1 MRIEKS
7 FRSDQEVILRFL
19 DALGGGAAILSGNK
33 KARPGFFIF
42 SHAFVREFVEESFF
56 RKEDLLVRALEANGF
71 PSDDGPVGAILAAQK
86 KSREAGEHMLSAA
99 KGWQAGDEEAR
110 VEVGWAAS
118 EYTSTMRQHI
128 ERLKNLV
135 FPLLEQNISPE
146 DEHRI
151 SEGLNTIAF
160 ENSLKGDAEK
170 FTKLIE
176 SLEDELGEWR
186 R

>member
-19 DALGGGAAILSGNK
+19 DALGGGSAILSGSK

-42 SHAFVREFVEESFF
+42 AHTFIQEFVEEGFF
-56 RKEDLLVRALEANGF
+56 KKEELLIAALESNGF
-71 PSDDGPVGAILAAQK
+71 PSDEGPIGAMRAEQS
-86 KSREAGEHMLSAA
+86 KSRNAALHMLNAA

-128 ERLKNLV
+128 ERLKNLI
-135 FPLLEQNISPE
+135 FPLLGQNISPE
-146 DEHRI
+146 DEHKI

-160 ENSLKGDAEK
+160 ENSIKGDTDK
-170 FTKLIE
+170 YIKLIE
-176 SLEDELGEWR
+176 SLEDELSDWR